1 MAKLKAIV
9 VEDDKQYCERFS
21 DFLKMRFGCDVV
33 MSFSGADAIAVLD
46 KEKFEI
52 MLLDLKMPGIDGFT
66 VLAHALKVNPSIIP
80 VVISGVTDD
89 SIADKAEAMGAW
101 FMSKP
106 VELKALEYVLNS
118 LMKKQKLIP

>member
-1 MAKLKAIV
+1 MAKLRAIV
-9 VEDDKQYCERFS
+9 VEDDKNYCEKFA

-33 MSFSGADAIAVLD
+33 LSFSGADAIAVLD

-66 VLAHALKVNPSIIP
+66 VLSHALKINPSIIAM
-80 VVISGVTDD
+80 VISGVVDD
-89 SIADKAEAMGAW
+89 SVQDKAEAMGAW